1 MSNKKNTWEG
11 HVYKLASDGRF
22 HAVVSYN
29 DVYGFEYPIGARGA
43 GYDDLKDAAVAAK
56 AYADLLQEIGQ
67 DDRSEGNMVAKDRL
81 PQGEFVTKP
90 SPKAALKTA
99 AIRGSGKKKPAA
111 KTSRK
116 GPKGP

>member
-1 MSNKKNTWEG
+1 MNKKDIWEG

-29 DVYGFEYPIGARGA
+29 DVYGFEYPINARGA
-43 GYDDLKDAAVAAK
+43 GYDGLKEAAVAAK

-81 PQGEFVTKP
+81 PKGEFVKAA
-90 SPKAALKTA
+90 SPKAALKAA
-99 AIRGSGKKKPAA
+99 AIRGAGKKPAA
-111 KTSRK
+111 KAGQK
-116 GPKGP
+116 GPKAP